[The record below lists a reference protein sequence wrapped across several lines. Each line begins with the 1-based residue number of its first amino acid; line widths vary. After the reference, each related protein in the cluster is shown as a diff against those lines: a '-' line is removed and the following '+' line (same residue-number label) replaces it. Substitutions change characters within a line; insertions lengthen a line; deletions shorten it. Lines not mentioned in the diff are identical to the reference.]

1 MIYVNN
7 TPFSSQVAPN
17 IENHIKAGT
26 PNAHFPILIDLKFV
40 YATFRIITYFQPCK
54 HAMARMKLVTQF
66 VMKKGFLTSSIYFNQ
81 FKPLQ

>member
-26 PNAHFPILIDLKFV
+26 PYTHFLILIDFKFV
-40 YATFRIITYFQPCK
+40 YATFRVITYFQPCK
-54 HAMARMKLVTQF
+54 HTMVKMKLVRQF
-66 VMKKGFLTSSIYFNQ
+66 AMKKVIF
-81 FKPLQ
+81 